1 MVADMQDFL
10 IESIG
15 AKGDGVAAG
24 PVYAPLT
31 LPGERVRAERR
42 GDRAEVDAIL
52 EPSAERVA
60 PPCPHFGDCG
70 GCALQHWAPGPYL
83 AWKADQIRQALARE
97 RIETEILPAF
107 AAPPHAR
114 RRLALHARAAGKDVA
129 LGFKARRSWRLVEIG
144 VCVIAHPALE
154 AALPALA
161 VLAKPFLEHPRSAPT
176 LHVTWTETGLDVDVT
191 GVERRSGG
199 LSADAR
205 VAAAERAAAGDFA
218 RVTLAGEIVYQARQ
232 PLVRLGGVT
241 VALPPGGFLQAV
253 PEAEAAMAAFAARAI
268 DGATRVADLFCG
280 VGTFSFRLAEVASV
294 LAADVSAAAIKAL
307 IAASGTATGLKAI
320 AAHARDLT
328 RRPMLAA
335 EMKRLDAVLFDPPRA
350 GAAEQAREIAASKA
364 PIAIG
369 VSCDPATFARDARIL
384 VDGGFVLRRVLPV
397 DQFLWSPHVE
407 LVGVFTR

>member
-1 MVADMQDFL
+1 MQDFL
-10 IESIG
+10 IDSIG
-15 AKGDGVAAG
+15 AKGDGVASG

-31 LPGERVRAERR
+31 LPGERVRAERQ
-42 GDRAEVDAIL
+42 GDRAEVEAIL
-52 EPSAERVA
+52 VPSPDRVT

-70 GCALQHWAPGPYL
+70 GCSLQHWASAPYL
-83 AWKADQIRQALARE
+83 AWKADQVRQALSRE
-97 RIETEILPAF
+97 RIETEILPTF
-107 AAPPHAR
+107 ASPPHAR
-114 RRLALHARAAGKDVA
+114 RRLALHARAVGKGVA

-144 VCVIAHPALE
+144 VCPIAHPALV
-154 AALPALA
+154 AAFPALA
-161 VLAKPFLEHPRSAPT
+161 ALAKPFLEHPKSAPT
-176 LHVTWTETGLDVDVT
+176 LHVTRTETGLDVDVT
-191 GVERRSGG
+191 GIERRSGG

-205 VAAAERAAAGDFA
+205 VQAAERAAAGDFA
-218 RVTLAGEIVYQARQ
+218 RVTLAGEIVYQARA
-232 PLVRLGGVT
+232 PMVRLGPAI

-253 PEAEAAMAAFAARAI
+253 PEAEAAMAAFAVEAI
-268 DGATRVADLFCG
+268 DGANRVADLFCG

-294 LAADVSAAAIKAL
+294 TAVDVSAASIKAL
-307 IAASGTATGLKAI
+307 IAASGAPGLKSITAE
-320 AAHARDLT
+320 ARDLT

-384 VDGGFVLRRVLPV
+384 VDGGFRLTKVLPV

-407 LVGVFTR
+407 LVGVFER

>member
-1 MVADMQDFL
+1 MQDFL
-10 IESIG
+10 IDSIG
-15 AKGDGVAAG
+15 AKGDGVAPG

-31 LPGERVRAERR
+31 LPGERVRAERQ
-42 GDRAEVDAIL
+42 GDRAEVEAIL
-52 EPSAERVA
+52 QASADRVA

-70 GCALQHWAPGPYL
+70 GCSLQHWASAPYL
-83 AWKADQIRQALARE
+83 AWKADQVRHALARE
-97 RIETEILPAF
+97 RIETEILPTF
-107 AAPPHAR
+107 ASPPHAR
-114 RRLALHARAAGKDVA
+114 RRLALHARAVGKGVA

-144 VCVIAHPALE
+144 VCPIAHPALV
-154 AALPALA
+154 AAFPALA
-161 VLAKPFLEHPRSAPT
+161 ALAKPFLEHPKSAPT
-176 LHVTWTETGLDVDVT
+176 LHVTRTETGLDVDVT

-205 VAAAERAAAGDFA
+205 VQAAERAAAGDFA

-232 PLVRLGGVT
+232 PMVRLGPAI

-253 PEAEAAMAAFAARAI
+253 PEAEAAMAAFAAEAI
-268 DGATRVADLFCG
+268 DGAGRVADLFCG
-280 VGTFSFRLAEVASV
+280 VGTFSFRLAQVASV
-294 LAADVSAAAIKAL
+294 TAADVSAASIKAL
-307 IAASGTATGLKAI
+307 IAASGAPGLKSITAE
-320 AAHARDLT
+320 ARDLT

-384 VDGGFVLRRVLPV
+384 VDGGFRLTKVLPV

-407 LVGVFTR
+407 LVGVFER